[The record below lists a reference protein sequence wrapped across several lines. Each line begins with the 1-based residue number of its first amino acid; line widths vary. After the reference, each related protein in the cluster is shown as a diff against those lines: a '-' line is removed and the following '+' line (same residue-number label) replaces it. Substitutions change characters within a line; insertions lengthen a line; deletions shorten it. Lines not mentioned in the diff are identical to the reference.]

1 MGELSRQ
8 RIAVVGAGIAGVVS
22 AFLLQQ
28 DHDVTLYERNETL
41 EGHAGTIVIPPGP
54 DEGLAVDPGFVVL
67 NRRTSPLFER
77 FLRRMNVP
85 LERTDISFSCHDRK
99 SGLVYSGR
107 NLFTLFADPWNLFRP
122 SFWGLL
128 RRIMRFNGT
137 TRKRLLDGNLAGLSL
152 GEYVEREKIENALV
166 GFYLIPMAAAIWP
179 GAGAG
184 VLAFPAE
191 VFARFYENQGLLSSS
206 DPPQWVLVK
215 GGRPSLVRSFRNGFQ
230 GEIRLTDPITSVGR
244 TRQGAWVETESGKRE
259 DFDRI
264 VLATHADEALRLL
277 AEPLPEESRLLTPW
291 QYTRT
296 RAVLHTDASFLP
308 PRRRAWASWNYLLD
322 GEEKEHSPVTV
333 TYHLN
338 PLEHLKAAREYFV
351 TVNPS
356 QTIPREKILAETVY
370 RRPLFTFDSLA
381 TQKRLPFLNGNGSI
395 FFCGSYF
402 GYGFHEDAVRSAVD
416 VGRHFGMK
424 L

>member
-28 DHDVTLYERNETL
+28 DHEVTLYERNESL
-41 EGHAGTIVIPPGP
+41 EGRSSTIVIPPGP
-54 DEGLAVDPGFVVL
+54 DGGLAVDPGFIFL
-67 NRRTSPLFER
+67 NRKTSPLFER

-107 NLFTLFADPWNLFRP
+107 NLFTLFADPWDLFRA

-128 RRIMRFNGT
+128 RRIMRFNGI
-137 TRKRLLDGNLAGLSL
+137 TRKMLLEGNLTGLSL
-152 GEYVEREKIENALV
+152 GEYVKREKIDKSLV
-166 GFYLIPMAAAIWP
+166 EFYVIPMAAAIWP
-179 GAGAG
+179 GADAD
-184 VLAFPAE
+184 VLGFPAE

-206 DPPQWVLVK
+206 DPPEWSLVK

-230 GEIRLTDPITSVGR
+230 GEIRLTDPVVSVGR
-244 TRQGAWVETESGKRE
+244 TRQGAWVKTRAGKQE

-264 VLATHADEALRLL
+264 VLATHADEALQMLDQPLQEETRLL
-277 AEPLPEESRLLTPW
+277 SPW
-291 QYTRT
+291 KYTNT

-308 PRRRAWASWNYLLD
+308 PRRRAWASWNYLTD
-322 GEEKEHSPVTV
+322 EEEKEHSPVTV

-338 PLEHLKAAREYFV
+338 PLEHLKADREYFV

-356 QTIPREKILAETVY
+356 KPIPPEKNLAETVY